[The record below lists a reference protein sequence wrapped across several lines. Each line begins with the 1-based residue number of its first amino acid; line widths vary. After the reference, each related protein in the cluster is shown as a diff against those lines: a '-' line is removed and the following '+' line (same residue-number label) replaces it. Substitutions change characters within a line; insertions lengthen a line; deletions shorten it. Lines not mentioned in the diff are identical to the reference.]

1 MKKPS
6 RTQLNI
12 KAINSYINKI
22 GAMFGTVS
30 KQYEKIVN
38 QIADFEIY
46 TNKKGYI
53 NIRDTKENRN
63 KHQKIRAI
71 NKRKIPFFILK
82 RKAKK
87 AKQTAISIGLI
98 SEEEAD
104 EKGDAFDRWY
114 SEITASFSDLIEEI
128 YSLKRAC
135 EEYGIDLDVNTAF
148 ESDSYRKSK
157 WNEVYNAMKD
167 DTISDFRNSDNET
180 YNPFS
185 GEVYEASSD
194 DFYNPDFFD

>member
-22 GAMFGTVS
+22 GAMFGTIS

-38 QIADFEIY
+38 EIADFDIY

-53 NIRDTKENRN
+53 NIRDTKENRK

-71 NKRKIPFFILK
+71 NKRKTPFFILK

-87 AKQTAISIGLI
+87 AKQTAINIGLVD
-98 SEEEAD
+98 EEEAE
-104 EKGDAFDRWY
+104 EKGSSFDAWY
-114 SEITASFSDLIEEI
+114 NEILSTFVDLQDEV
-128 YSLKRAC
+128 YNLGKAC
-135 EEYGIDLDVNTAF
+135 EHYGIDFDQYTAF
-148 ESDSYRKSK
+148 RNSSYRLSK
-157 WNEVYNAMKD
+157 WQQVYAAMKD
-167 DTISDFRNSDNET
+167 ETITEFRNDYGQSFS
-180 YNPFS
+180 PFS
-185 GEVYEASSD
+185 GEVYEASSE

>member
-38 QIADFEIY
+38 QIADFDIY
-46 TNKKGYI
+46 TNNKGYI
-53 NIRDTKENRN
+53 NIRDTKENRK

-71 NKRKIPFFILK
+71 NKRKTPFFILK

-87 AKQTAISIGLI
+87 AKQTAINIGLI

-104 EKGDAFDRWY
+104 AKGDAFDRWY
-114 SEITASFSDLIEEI
+114 SEIVSSFTDLVDEL
-128 YSLKRAC
+128 YVLKDAC
-135 EEYGIDLDVNTAF
+135 ETNGIDIDLQTAF
-148 ESDSYRKSK
+148 KNESYRRSK
-157 WNEVYNAMKD
+157 WEAVYEAM
-167 DTISDFRNSDNET
+167 REET
-180 YNPFS
+180 TTEFKNDYGQTFNPFT

>member
-22 GAMFGTVS
+22 GAMFGTIS

-38 QIADFEIY
+38 EIADFEIY

-53 NIRDTKENRN
+53 NIRDTKENRK

-71 NKRKIPFFILK
+71 NKRKTPFFILK

-87 AKQTAISIGLI
+87 AKQTAINIGLVD
-98 SEEEAD
+98 EEEA
-104 EKGDAFDRWY
+104 ESKGSGFDAWY
-114 SEITASFSDLIEEI
+114 SEILSTFTDLIEEV
-128 YSLKRAC
+128 YELRNAC
-135 EEYGIDLDVNTAF
+135 EAHGIVFDTRTAF
-148 ESDSYRKSK
+148 ESNGYRLTK
-157 WNEVYNAMKD
+157 WQEVYDAMKD
-167 DTISDFRNSDNET
+167 ETISEFRNDYGQAFNSYT
-180 YNPFS
+180 
-185 GEVYEASSD
+185 GEVYEATSE

>member
-53 NIRDTKENRN
+53 NIRDTKENRK

-71 NKRKIPFFILK
+71 NKRKTPFFILK

-87 AKQTAISIGLI
+87 AKQTAINIGLI

-104 EKGDAFDRWY
+104 AKGDAFDRWY
-114 SEITASFSDLIEEI
+114 NEMISSFSDLIEEI

-135 EEYGIDLDVNTAF
+135 DEYGIDLDVNTAF
-148 ESDSYRKSK
+148 KSGTYRRSK
-157 WNEVYNAMKD
+157 WQEVYNAMKD
-167 DTISDFRNSDNET
+167 DTISDFRNDNNET
-180 YNPFS
+180 FNPFS

>member
-22 GAMFGTVS
+22 GVMFGTVS

-46 TNKKGYI
+46 TNNKGYI
-53 NIRDTKENRN
+53 NIRDTKENRK

-71 NKRKIPFFILK
+71 NKRKTPFFILK

-87 AKQTAISIGLI
+87 AKQTAINIGLT

-104 EKGDAFDRWY
+104 EKGDAFNRWY
-114 SEITASFSDLIEEI
+114 SEMTASFSDLIEEI
-128 YSLKRAC
+128 YFLKRAC
-135 EEYGIDLDVNTAF
+135 DEYGIDLDANTAF
-148 ESDSYRKSK
+148 KSDTYRRSK

-167 DTISDFRNSDNET
+167 DTISDFRNSNNET
-180 YNPFS
+180 FNPFS

>member
-46 TNKKGYI
+46 TNNKGYI
-53 NIRDTKENRN
+53 NIRDTKENRK

-71 NKRKIPFFILK
+71 NKRKTPFFILK

-104 EKGDAFDRWY
+104 AKGDAFDRWY
-114 SEITASFSDLIEEI
+114 NEMTASFSDLIEEI

-135 EEYGIDLDVNTAF
+135 DEYGIDLDVNTAF
-148 ESDSYRKSK
+148 KSDSYRKSK

-167 DTISDFRNSDNET
+167 DTISDFRNDNNET

>member
-46 TNKKGYI
+46 TNNKGYI
-53 NIRDTKENRN
+53 NIRDTKENRK

-71 NKRKIPFFILK
+71 NKHKTPFFILK

-87 AKQTAISIGLI
+87 AKQTAINIGLI

-104 EKGDAFDRWY
+104 AKGDAFDRWY
-114 SEITASFSDLIEEI
+114 SEMTASFSDLIEEI

-135 EEYGIDLDVNTAF
+135 DEYGIDLDVNTAF
-148 ESDSYRKSK
+148 KSDSYRKSK
-157 WNEVYNAMKD
+157 WQEVYNAMKD
-167 DTISDFRNSDNET
+167 DTISDFRNDNNET

>member
-46 TNKKGYI
+46 TNNKGYI
-53 NIRDTKENRN
+53 NIRDTKENRK

-71 NKRKIPFFILK
+71 NKRKTPFFILK

-87 AKQTAISIGLI
+87 AKQTAINIGLI
-98 SEEEAD
+98 TEEEAD

-114 SEITASFSDLIEEI
+114 SETTASFSDLIEEI

-135 EEYGIDLDVNTAF
+135 DEYGIDLDINTAF
-148 ESDSYRKSK
+148 KSDSYRKSK
-157 WNEVYNAMKD
+157 WQEVYNAMKD
-167 DTISDFRNSDNET
+167 DTISNFRNENNET